1 MKKGKRVVINV
12 LMVIVCILTVVIN
25 AIAPWGREALDGYYG
40 TYAVKT
46 DKEKMEQY
54 LAKGEETAYDVQAE
68 GTVLVKNNGVLPL
81 RKTKVSNVNVFGWA
95 STNWLASGSGSAQ
108 TVGINTDL
116 LAALNESGFAYNTE
130 LADMYESF
138 MASNPYKDALH
149 NYAEKTCRLYEP
161 SISDANYYTEEMLAN
176 ALDFSDTA
184 IVVLGRY
191 SGESID
197 CPRVQYKITETE
209 KGKCEETDVVVDDSR
224 TFLDIST
231 EEEALL
237 KYVAENYENVII
249 LMNNTNQMNLSFL
262 EDIDG
267 IDACLVTGTTGI
279 NAAAAIPAILSGKV
293 NPSGR
298 LTDTYAYDFATS
310 STYANSGEEGEGMY
324 TNADGLYPADGVTT
338 NPNVGD
344 SPLYEGVSYVD
355 YVEGIYVGYKWY
367 ETADAEGFWDEVDNQ
382 YGKGYEG
389 VVQFPFGY
397 GLSYTTFTQEI
408 VETHPTDLKKLTDE
422 NSVPFEHYLSS
433 NLEDYGYLLKD
444 TEVEITVKVTNTGD
458 VAGKEVVQLYYTAPY
473 TKGGIEKSH
482 VELCGFAKT
491 DLLQP
496 GESQEVTITFP
507 VEDMAS
513 YDCYDA
519 NANGFAGYELEA
531 GDYVIKVMKNAHE
544 LAGENTSVTFHA
556 PINIQYPTSAQ
567 TGAEVTNKFTGEE
580 AVDGVSIDGSD
591 SNANITYLTR
601 ADFKET
607 FPVELAPN
615 RAMTDNIAD
624 LNLYLEED
632 ANAFIDDTDA
642 DIVTG
647 EDNGLLLY
655 DKNGFTELGL
665 ELGGNYNSEKWD
677 AVLDQMTLDEM
688 KNLVLHGYTKTM
700 EAASVGK
707 IQTKDYDGPA
717 QMGGFANC
725 IQGETTGFPNA
736 TVIAQ
741 TWNTELAYNFGLIEG
756 AQAGELGIEGWYAPA
771 ANMHRTP
778 FGGRNYE
785 YYSEDEFISGR
796 MAAKTV
802 EGSLDAGTYCYM
814 KHLIAY
820 EQDSMRD
827 SLYTWMTEQALREI
841 YLKPFQIAIEEGGLT
856 GIMTSYNRLGAIWA
870 GGSYALMTGVVRD
883 EFGFQGTII
892 TDYSD
897 HQNFMIMDQALR
909 AGGDLWMDGFVMGDF
924 TYETE
929 SNSFKQELR
938 RACKNIL
945 YMWTNAGYENAQY
958 NAITD
963 SQYND
968 KMLVIRPVETK
979 QVSLVTWIQLGWDV
993 FAAALIIIWV
1003 RGIIKRRKIVK

>member
-1 MKKGKRVVINV
+1 MMKNRGNKIINI
-12 LMVIVCILTVVIN
+12 LMVLVCVLTVVIN
-25 AIAPWGREALDGYYG
+25 AIAPWGREALDGFYG

-46 DKEKMEQY
+46 DRDKMNQY
-54 LAKGEETAYDVQAE
+54 LEKGEEIAYQVQAE
-68 GTVLVKNNGVLPL
+68 GAVLVHNNGVLPL
-81 RKTKVSNVNVFGWA
+81 DKGKVSNVNVFGWA

-108 TVGINTDL
+108 TTDIKTDL
-116 LAALNESGFAYNTE
+116 LEALNASGFTYNTE
-130 LADMYESF
+130 LTEMYEKF
-138 MASNPYKDALH
+138 MSSNPYKDALH

-161 SISDANYYTEEMLAN
+161 AITDESYYSKELLAK
-176 ALDFSDTA
+176 AKDFSDTA

-197 CPRVQYKITETE
+197 CPRVQYKVTQTKNGKYDE
-209 KGKCEETDVVVDDSR
+209 KNVIVDESR
-224 TFLDIST
+224 TFLDAST
-231 EEEALL
+231 EEIALL
-237 KYVAENYENVII
+237 EYVAANYENVIV
-249 LMNNTNQMNLSFL
+249 LVNNTNQMNLNFL
-262 EDIDG
+262 ATIEG

-279 NAAAAIPAILSGKV
+279 NAASAIPDILCGKI

-298 LTDTYAYDFATS
+298 LSDTYAYDFKTS
-310 STYANSGEEGEGMY
+310 STYTNSGMEGEGMY
-324 TNADGLYPADGVTT
+324 TNAEGLYPADGITT

-344 SPLYEGVSYVD
+344 NPLYEGVSYVD

-367 ETADAEGFWDEVDNQ
+367 ETADAEGYWDEVDNQ

-397 GLSYTTFTQEI
+397 GLSYTTFKQEI
-408 VETHPTDLKKLTDE
+408 VDTYPVRDPSQEDMIT
-422 NSVPFEHYLSS
+422 SS
-433 NLEDYGYLLKD
+433 DAGRFFITKD
-444 TEVEITVKVTNTGD
+444 GEIRITVKVTNTGKEP
-458 VAGKEVVQLYYTAPY
+458 GKEVVQLYYTAPY
-473 TKGGIEKSH
+473 TKGGIEKSQ

-491 DLLQP
+491 KLLKP
-496 GESQEVTITFP
+496 GESEEVTISFK

-519 NANGFAGYELEA
+519 NKNGFTGYEVEA

-544 LAGENTSVTFHA
+544 LAGENTSVTFYN
-556 PINIQYPTSAQ
+556 PMNIQYPTSSA
-567 TGAEVTNKFTGEE
+567 TGNEVSNKFTGE
-580 AVDGVSIDGSD
+580 AAIDGVSVDGSD
-591 SNANITYLTR
+591 SNADITYLTR
-601 ADFKET
+601 ADFKGT
-607 FPVELAPN
+607 FPYALAPN
-615 RAMTDNIAD
+615 RVMTDNVKE
-624 LNLYLEED
+624 LNLYLDED
-632 ANAFIDDTDA
+632 ANTFIDENDEN
-642 DIVTG
+642 IVTG
-647 EDNGLLLY
+647 VANDLMLY
-655 DKNGFTELGL
+655 DEDGFTPLGL
-665 ELGGNYNSEKWD
+665 ELGGDYNHEKWD
-677 AVLDQMTLDEM
+677 EVLNQLTLEEM
-688 KNLVLHGYTKTM
+688 KTLVLHGYTKTM
-700 EAASVGK
+700 EALSVGK

-725 IQGETTGFPNA
+725 VQGETTGFPNA

-741 TWNTELAYNFGLIEG
+741 TWNTQLAYEFGLIEG

-785 YYSEDEFISGR
+785 YYSEDEYVSGV
-796 MAAKTV
+796 MAANTV

-814 KHLIAY
+814 KHLICY

-841 YLKPFQIAIEEGGLT
+841 YLEPFKIAIEAGGLS
-856 GIMTSYNRLGAIWA
+856 GIMTSYNRLGAVWA
-870 GGSYALMTGVVRD
+870 GGSKALMTDVIRD
-883 EFGFQGTII
+883 EFGFKGCII

-897 HQNFMIMDQALR
+897 HQQFMIMDQALR

-945 YMWTNAGYENAQY
+945 YMWTNAGYENMVY
-958 NAITD
+958 NGLTD
-963 SQYND
+963 SQYKD
-968 KMLVIRPVETK
+968 KMLVIRPIETK

-993 FAAALIIIWV
+993 FAATTILFW
-1003 RGIIKRRKIVK
+1003 IKGYIQRRKRG

>member
-1 MKKGKRVVINV
+1 MKKGRLKNI
-12 LMVIVCILTVVIN
+12 LIVIVGVLTIAIN
-25 AIAPWGREALDGYYG
+25 AIAPWGREALDGFYG

-46 DKEKMEQY
+46 DKVQMKKY
-54 LAKGEETAYDVQAE
+54 LEAGEETAFDVQAE
-68 GTVLVKNNGVLPL
+68 GTVLLQNNGVLPL
-81 RKTKVSNVNVFGWA
+81 EKEIKNINVFGWA

-108 TVGINTDL
+108 TVGIETDL
-116 LAALNESGFAYNTE
+116 LQALEKAGFSYNAD
-130 LADMYESF
+130 LAKMYEKF
-138 MASNPYKDALH
+138 MGANPFKDALH

-161 SISDANYYTEEMLAN
+161 SITNEKYYSKDLLAK
-176 ALDFSDTA
+176 AKEFSDTA

-197 CPRVQYKITETE
+197 CPREQYKVTETQNGKYDE
-209 KGKCEETDVVVDDSR
+209 KNVIVDKNR
-224 TFLDIST
+224 TFLDAST
-231 EEEALL
+231 EEIELL
-237 KYVAENYENVII
+237 EYVAANYENVIV
-249 LMNNTNQMNLSFL
+249 LVNNTNQMNLNFL
-262 EDIDG
+262 ATIDG

-279 NAAAAIPAILSGKV
+279 NAANAIPAILSGDV

-298 LTDTYAYDFATS
+298 LADTYAYDFSTS
-310 STYANSGEEGEGMY
+310 STYTNSGMEGEGTY
-324 TNADGLYPADGVTT
+324 LNAEGLYPADGVTT

-344 SPLYEGVSYVD
+344 NPLYEGVSYVD

-367 ETADAEGFWDEVDNQ
+367 ETADAEGFWDDVDNQ

-397 GLSYTTFTQEI
+397 GLSYTTFSQEI
-408 VETHPTDLKKLTDE
+408 VDYSTVDDE
-422 NSVPFEHYLSS
+422 I
-433 NLEDYGYLLKD
+433 K
-444 TEVEITVKVTNTGD
+444 ITVKVTNTGE
-458 VAGKEVVQLYYTAPY
+458 VAGKEVVQLYYTPPY

-491 DLLQP
+491 KLLKP
-496 GESQEVTITFP
+496 GECEEVTISFK

-519 NANGFAGYELEA
+519 NKNDFAGYEVET

-544 LAGENTSVTFHA
+544 LAGENTTVTFYNPA
-556 PINIQYPTSAQ
+556 NIQYPTSST
-567 TGAEVTNKFTGEE
+567 TGNDVSNKFTGET
-580 AVDGVSIDGSD
+580 AVDGVSVDGSD
-591 SNANITYLTR
+591 SDANITYLTR
-601 ADFKET
+601 ADFKGT
-607 FPVELAPN
+607 FPQKLATN
-615 RAMTDNIAD
+615 RVMTDNLKD

-632 ANAFIDDTDA
+632 ADAFIEESDVDIVTDA
-642 DIVTG
+642 D
-647 EDNGLLLY
+647 NGLFLY
-655 DKNGFTELGL
+655 DENGFTELGL
-665 ELGGNYNSEKWD
+665 ELGGDYNHEKWD
-677 AVLDQMTLDEM
+677 AVLDQMSLEEM

-700 EAASVGK
+700 EVSSIGK

-725 IQGETTGFPNA
+725 VQGKTTGFPNA

-741 TWNTELAYNFGLIEG
+741 TWNADLAYNFGLIEG
-756 AQAGELGIEGWYAPA
+756 SQAGELGIEGWYAPA

-785 YYSEDEFISGR
+785 YYSEDEFISGI

-814 KHLIAY
+814 KHLICY

-841 YLKPFQIAIEEGGLT
+841 YLEPFQIAIKEGGLS
-856 GIMTSYNRLGAIWA
+856 GIMTSYNRLGAVWA
-870 GGSYALMTGVVRD
+870 GGSKALMTDVIRD
-883 EFGFQGTII
+883 EFGFQGCII

-924 TYETE
+924 AYETE

-945 YMWTNAGYENAQY
+945 YMWTNAGYECQ
-958 NAITD
+958 I
-963 SQYND
+963 
-968 KMLVIRPVETK
+968 VRPVETK
-979 QVSLVTWIQLGWDV
+979 QVSLVTWIQIGWDL
-993 FAAALIIIWV
+993 FAAVIIFLWV
-1003 RGIIKRRKIVK
+1003 KGIFLTRSHKK

>member
-1 MKKGKRVVINV
+1 MGKRGSKIKNIMMI
-12 LMVIVCILTVVIN
+12 LVCILTVVIN
-25 AIAPWGREALDGYYG
+25 AIAPWGREALDGFYG

-46 DKEKMEQY
+46 DKDKMNQY
-54 LAKGEETAYDVQAE
+54 LEKGEKIAYDVQAE
-68 GTVLVKNNGVLPL
+68 GTVLVQNNGVLPL
-81 RKTKVSNVNVFGWA
+81 NKNKVSNINVFGWA

-108 TVGINTDL
+108 TVGIQTDL
-116 LAALNESGFAYNTE
+116 LEALSASGFVYNKD
-130 LADMYESF
+130 LAKMYENF

-149 NYAEKTCRLYEP
+149 NYTEKTCRLYEP
-161 SISDANYYTEEMLAN
+161 SITDENYYSKDLLEKAKG
-176 ALDFSDTA
+176 FSDTA

-197 CPRVQYKITETE
+197 CPREQYKITKTKNGKYDE
-209 KGKCEETDVVVDDSR
+209 KNVVVDKSR
-224 TFLDIST
+224 TFLDAST
-231 EEEALL
+231 EEIALL
-237 KYVAENYENVII
+237 EYVAANYKNVIV
-249 LMNNTNQMNLSFL
+249 LVNNTNQMNLNFL
-262 EDIDG
+262 AMIDG

-279 NAAAAIPAILSGKV
+279 NAASAIPDILSGKI

-298 LTDTYAYDFATS
+298 LADTYAYDFKTS
-310 STYANSGEEGEGMY
+310 STYTNSGMEGEGMY
-324 TNADGLYPADGVTT
+324 LGADGLYPADGVTT

-344 SPLYEGVSYVD
+344 NPLYEGVSYVD

-367 ETADAEGFWDEVDNQ
+367 ETADAEGFWNEVDNQ

-408 VETHPTDLKKLTDE
+408 VDYIT
-422 NSVPFEHYLSS
+422 
-433 NLEDYGYLLKD
+433 EDG
-444 TEVEITVKVTNTGD
+444 EIRITVKVTNTGKMP
-458 VAGKEVVQLYYTAPY
+458 GKEVVQLYYTAPY
-473 TKGGIEKSH
+473 TKGGIEKSY

-491 DLLQP
+491 KLLKS
-496 GESQEVTITFP
+496 GESEEVTITFKA
-507 VEDMAS
+507 EDMAS

-519 NANGFAGYELEA
+519 NKNGFAGYELEA

-544 LAGENTSVTFHA
+544 LAGENTAVIFTN
-556 PINIQYPTSAQ
+556 PTNIQYPTSSA
-567 TGAEVTNKFTGEE
+567 TGAKVSNKFTGED
-580 AVDGVSIDGSD
+580 AIDGVSVDGSD

-601 ADFKET
+601 ANFKAT
-607 FPVELAPN
+607 FPYALAPN
-615 RAMTDNIAD
+615 RTMTDNIKD

-632 ANAFIDDTDA
+632 ANAFIDPTDK

-647 EDNGLLLY
+647 KENGLLLY
-655 DKNGFTELGL
+655 DENGFTSLGL
-665 ELGGNYNSEKWD
+665 ELGGDHNHEKWD
-677 AVLDQMTLDEM
+677 AVLDQLTLDEM

-700 EAASVGK
+700 EASSIGK

-725 IQGETTGFPNA
+725 VQGETTGFPNA

-741 TWNTELAYNFGLIEG
+741 TWNTLLAYNFGLIEG

-785 YYSEDEFISGR
+785 YYSEDEFVSGI

-814 KHLIAY
+814 KHLICY

-841 YLKPFQIAIEEGGLT
+841 YLEPFQIAIKEGGLS
-856 GIMTSYNRLGAIWA
+856 GIMTSYNRLGAVWA
-870 GGSYALMTGVVRD
+870 GGSKALMTDVIRD
-883 EFGFQGTII
+883 EFGFQGCII

-924 TYETE
+924 AYETG

-945 YMWTNAGYENAQY
+945 YMWTNAGYENMVY
-958 NAITD
+958 NGLTD
-963 SQYND
+963 SQYED

-993 FAAALIIIWV
+993 FAAATIFLW
-1003 RGIIKRRKIVK
+1003 IKGYVQRRKRG

>member
-1 MKKGKRVVINV
+1 MKKKKGLVKNI
-12 LMVIVCILTVVIN
+12 LMVIVCVLTIVIN

-46 DKEKMEQY
+46 DKDKMNQY
-54 LAKGEETAYDVQAE
+54 LEKGKELASQVQEE
-68 GTVLVKNNGVLPL
+68 GTVLVKNNGILPL
-81 RKTKVSNVNVFGWA
+81 EKEANKVNVFGWA

-108 TVGINTDL
+108 TTGIETDLLEALVAAGFSYNTDL
-116 LAALNESGFAYNTE
+116 SS
-130 LADMYESF
+130 MYEKF
-138 MASNPYKDALH
+138 MAANPYKDALH
-149 NYAEKTCRLYEP
+149 NYADKTCRLYEP
-161 SISDANYYTEEMLAN
+161 SITNEVYYSKDLLAN
-176 ALDFSDTA
+176 AKSFSDTA

-197 CPRVQYKITETE
+197 CPRVQYKITET
-209 KGKCEETDVVVDDSR
+209 KNGKYEEINVIVDESR
-224 TFLDIST
+224 TYLDASV
-231 EEEALL
+231 EEIALL
-237 KYVAENYENVII
+237 EYVVANYENVIV
-249 LMNNTNQMNLSFL
+249 LVNNTNQMNLSFL
-262 EDIDG
+262 ATIDG

-279 NAAAAIPAILSGKV
+279 NAASAIPAILRGEV

-298 LTDTYAYDFATS
+298 LVDTYAYDFSTS
-310 STYANSGEEGEGMY
+310 STYTNSGMEGEGMY
-324 TNADGLYPADGVTT
+324 TNADSLYPADGVTT

-344 SPLYEGVSYVD
+344 NPLYEGVSYVD
-355 YVEGIYVGYKWY
+355 YTEGIYVGYKWY
-367 ETADAEGFWDEVDNQ
+367 ETADEEGFWDEVDNQ
-382 YGKGYEG
+382 YGKGYDG

-397 GLSYTTFTQEI
+397 GLSYTTFSQEI
-408 VETHPTDLKKLTDE
+408 VDTYPIRNPSQEDMITSSDASRFFLT
-422 NSVPFEHYLSS
+422 
-433 NLEDYGYLLKD
+433 KD
-444 TEVEITVKVTNTGD
+444 GEIRITVEVTNTGA

-491 DLLQP
+491 KLLKP
-496 GESQEVTITFP
+496 GESEEVTITFK
-507 VEDMAS
+507 VKDMAS

-519 NANGFAGYELEA
+519 NKNGFAGYEVEA
-531 GDYVIKVMKNAHE
+531 GDYEIKVMKNAHD
-544 LAGENTSVTFHA
+544 LAGENTSVTFYN
-556 PINIQYPTSAQ
+556 PMNIQYPISEN
-567 TGAEVTNKFTGEE
+567 TGNEVTNKFTGDN
-580 AVDGVSIDGSD
+580 AIDGTSVDGSD
-591 SNANITYLTR
+591 SSANITYLSR
-601 ADFKET
+601 ADFKGT
-607 FPVELAPN
+607 FPYELAPN
-615 RAMTDNIAD
+615 RVITDNLKD

-632 ANAFIDDTDA
+632 ANAFIDASDEA
-642 DIVTG
+642 IVTG
-647 EDNGLLLY
+647 QKKGLLLY
-655 DKNGFTELGL
+655 DANGFTELGL
-665 ELGGNYNSEKWD
+665 ELGGDYNHEKWD
-677 AVLDQMTLDEM
+677 EVLDQLTLEEM

-700 EAASVGK
+700 EAVSVGK

-725 IQGETTGFPNA
+725 IQGKTTGFPNA

-741 TWNTELAYNFGLIEG
+741 TWNAQLAYDFGLIEG

-785 YYSEDEFISGR
+785 YYSEDEYVSGV

-814 KHLIAY
+814 KHLICY

-841 YLKPFQIAIEEGGLT
+841 YLKPFQIAIEEGGLS
-856 GIMTSYNRLGAIWA
+856 GIMTSYNRLGAVWA
-870 GGSYALMTGVVRD
+870 GGSKALMTDVIRE
-883 EFGFQGTII
+883 EFGFQGCII

-945 YMWTNAGYENAQY
+945 YMWTNAGYENMEY
-958 NAITD
+958 NRLTD
-963 SQYND
+963 SQYKD
-968 KMLVIRPVETK
+968 KMLVIRPIETK

-993 FAAALIIIWV
+993 FAAIAIFFWV
-1003 RGIIKRRKIVK
+1003 RGLLQRRKRG

>member
-1 MKKGKRVVINV
+1 MKKGKRTIVNI
-12 LMVIVCILTVVIN
+12 LMVIVCILTVVLN
-25 AIAPWGREALDGYYG
+25 VIAPWGREALDGYYG
-40 TYAVKT
+40 TYAAKT
-46 DKEKMEQY
+46 DKEKMTQY
-54 LAKGEETAYDVQAE
+54 LKEGEEIAYDVQAE
-68 GTVLVKNNGVLPL
+68 GTVLVQNNGLLPL
-81 RKTKVSNVNVFGWA
+81 EKKEISKVNVFGWA

-108 TVGINTDL
+108 TLAIQTDL
-116 LAALNESGFAYNTE
+116 LEALSAAGISYNEE
-130 LADMYESF
+130 LAEMYEEF
-138 MASNPYKDALH
+138 MSANPYKEALH
-149 NYAEKTCRLYEP
+149 NYAEKVCRLYEP
-161 SISDANYYTEEMLAN
+161 SITDENYYTEDMLAK
-176 ALDFSDTA
+176 AKEFSDTA

-197 CPRVQYKITETE
+197 CPRVQYKITHTS
-209 KGKCEETDVVVDDSR
+209 KGEYEETDVITDESR
-224 TFLDIST
+224 TYLDISE

-237 KYVAENYENVII
+237 SYVAQTYENVII
-249 LMNNTNQMNLSFL
+249 LVNNTNQMNLSFL
-262 EDIDG
+262 ENMDG

-279 NAAAAIPAILSGKV
+279 NAASAIPAILAGEI

-298 LTDTYAYDFATS
+298 LVDTYAYDFSTS
-310 STYANSGEEGEGMY
+310 STYTNSGEEGEGMY
-324 TNADGLYPADGVTT
+324 KGADGLYPADGMTT

-344 SPLYEGVSYVD
+344 NPLYEGVSYVD
-355 YVEGIYVGYKWY
+355 YVENIYVGYKWY

-397 GLSYTTFTQEI
+397 GLSFTTFSQEI
-408 VETHPTDLKKLTDE
+408 VETYPVKNPTQEEMLT
-422 NSVPFEHYLSS
+422 SS
-433 NLEDYGYLLKD
+433 DSGRFFLTKD
-444 TEVEITVKVTNTGD
+444 GEVRITVKVTNTGE
-458 VAGKEVVQLYYTAPY
+458 VAGKEVVQVYYTAPY

-491 DLLQP
+491 KLLKP
-496 GESQEVTITFP
+496 GESENITIAFA

-519 NANGFAGYELEA
+519 NQNGFTGYELEA

-544 LAGENTSVTFHA
+544 LAGENTSVTFYN
-556 PINIQYPTSAQ
+556 PMNIQYPISEE
-567 TGAEVTNKFTGEE
+567 TGAEVTNKFTGES
-580 AVDGVSIDGSD
+580 AMDGVSVDGSD

-601 ADFKET
+601 ADFKGT
-607 FPVELAPN
+607 FPKSLAPN
-615 RAMTDNIAD
+615 REITDNLKD

-632 ANAFIDDTDA
+632 ANAFIDDNDEN
-642 DIVTG
+642 IVT
-647 EDNGLLLY
+647 EKENGLLLY
-655 DKNGFTELGL
+655 DENGFTQLGL
-665 ELGGNYNSEKWD
+665 ELGGDYNHEKWD
-677 AVLDQMTLDEM
+677 EVLDQMTLEEM

-700 EAASVGK
+700 EVGSVGK

-741 TWNTELAYNFGLIEG
+741 TWNTDLAYEFGRIEG

-785 YYSEDEFISGR
+785 YYSEDEFISGK

-802 EGSLDAGTYCYM
+802 EGSLDAGTFCYM
-814 KHLIAY
+814 KHLICY

-841 YLKPFQIAIEEGGLT
+841 YLKPFQIAIAEGGLS
-856 GIMTSYNRLGAIWA
+856 GIMTSYNRLGAVWA
-870 GGSYALMTGVVRD
+870 GGSKALMTGVVRE
-883 EFGFQGTII
+883 EFGFQGCII

-924 TYETE
+924 AYETE

-945 YMWTNAGYENAQY
+945 YMWTNAGYENEQY
-958 NAITD
+958 NAHCVSVDAEEKQI
-963 SQYND
+963 
-968 KMLVIRPVETK
+968 IRPVEIK
-979 QVSLVTWIQLGWDV
+979 QISLVTWIQLGWDL
-993 FAAALIIIWV
+993 FAAVTIFLWIK
-1003 RGIIKRRKIVK
+1003 GIMKRRKTSNAE

>member
-1 MKKGKRVVINV
+1 MKRGKRTIIHI
-12 LMVIVCILTVVIN
+12 LMVIVCVLTVAIN

-46 DKEKMEQY
+46 DKDKMEQY
-54 LAKGEETAYDVQAE
+54 LEKGEEIAFAVQAE
-68 GTVLVKNNGVLPL
+68 GTVLVQNNGLLPL
-81 RKTKVSNVNVFGWA
+81 DKAQVSNVNVFGWA

-108 TVGINTDL
+108 TVGIETDL
-116 LAALNESGFAYNTE
+116 LEALNASGFAYNKD
-130 LADMYESF
+130 LADMYENF
-138 MASNPYKDALH
+138 MAVNPYKDALH

-161 SISDANYYTEEMLAN
+161 AIADTNYYTKELLEKAEE
-176 ALDFSDTA
+176 FSNTA

-197 CPRVQYKITETE
+197 CPRVQYKITQTE
-209 KGKCEETDVVVDDSR
+209 KGKYEEADVITDEGR
-224 TFLDIST
+224 TYLDIST
-231 EEEALL
+231 EEETLL
-237 KYVAENYENVII
+237 QYVTKTYENVIV
-249 LMNNTNQMNLSFL
+249 LVNNTNQMNLSFL
-262 EDIDG
+262 ATIDG

-279 NAAAAIPAILSGKV
+279 NAVAAIPAILTGKI

-310 STYANSGEEGEGMY
+310 STYTNSGEEGEGMY
-324 TNADGLYPADGVTT
+324 TDAEGLYPADGVTT

-344 SPLYEGVSYVD
+344 NPLYEGVSYVD
-355 YVEGIYVGYKWY
+355 YAEGIYVGYKWY
-367 ETADAEGFWDEVDNQ
+367 ETADAEGFWADVDNK
-382 YGKGYEG
+382 YGRGYEG

-397 GLSYTTFTQEI
+397 GLSYTTFSQEI
-408 VETHPTDLKKLTDE
+408 VETYPVMNPTQEDMLT
-422 NSVPFEHYLSS
+422 SS
-433 NLEDYGYLLKD
+433 DSGRFFLTKD
-444 TEVEITVKVTNTGD
+444 GEVRITVKVTNTG
-458 VAGKEVVQLYYTAPY
+458 AMEGKEVVQVYYTAPY
-473 TKGGIEKSH
+473 TKGGIEKSY

-491 DLLQP
+491 KLLEP
-496 GESQEVTITFP
+496 GESENITITFP

-519 NANGFAGYELEA
+519 NKNGFKGYELEA
-531 GDYVIKVMKNAHE
+531 GDYIIRVMKNAHDR
-544 LAGENTSVTFHA
+544 AGENTSVTFYN
-556 PINIQYPTSAQ
+556 PMNIQYTTSSE
-567 TGAEVTNKFTGEE
+567 TGEEVTNKFTGET
-580 AVDGVSIDGSD
+580 AIDGVSLDGSD
-591 SNANITYLTR
+591 SNANITYLSR
-601 ADFKET
+601 GDFKGT
-607 FPVELAPN
+607 FPTTLAPN
-615 RAMTDNIAD
+615 RAMTENVAD

-632 ANAFIDDTDA
+632 ANAFINDKDA

-647 EDNGLLLY
+647 KENGLLLY
-655 DKNGFTELGL
+655 DENGFTQLGL
-665 ELGGNYNSEKWD
+665 ELGGDYNHEKWD
-677 AVLDQMTLDEM
+677 AVLDQMTLEEM

-700 EAASVGK
+700 EVSSVGK

-736 TVIAQ
+736 TVVAQ
-741 TWNTELAYNFGLIEG
+741 TWNSDLAYRFGLIEG

-785 YYSEDEFISGR
+785 YYSEDEYISGR

-814 KHLIAY
+814 KHLICY

-841 YLKPFQIAIEEGGLT
+841 YLKPFQIAIKEGGLS
-856 GIMTSYNRLGAIWA
+856 GIMTSYNRLGAVWA
-870 GGSYALMTGVVRD
+870 GGSKALMTDVIRE
-883 EFGFQGTII
+883 EFGFEGCII

-945 YMWTNAGYENAQY
+945 YMWTNAGYENIQY
-958 NAITD
+958 LQNRD
-963 SQYND
+963 VVEENP
-968 KMLVIRPVETK
+968 LFIRPVETK

-993 FAAALIIIWV
+993 FAAVAIFFWV
-1003 RGIIKRRKIVK
+1003 KGILNRRKIKFAK

>member
-1 MKKGKRVVINV
+1 MKKKGLIKNIV
-12 LMVIVCILTVVIN
+12 MVMICILTIVIN
-25 AIAPWGREALDGYYG
+25 AIAPWGREALDGFYG

-46 DKEKMEQY
+46 DKETMNTY
-54 LAKGEETAYDVQAE
+54 LEMGEELAFQVQAE
-68 GTVLVKNNGVLPL
+68 GTVLLQNNGLLPL
-81 RKTKVSNVNVFGWA
+81 DKTVKNVNVFGWA

-108 TVGINTDL
+108 TIGIETDL
-116 LAALNESGFAYNTE
+116 LEAFEEAGFSYNKD
-130 LADMYESF
+130 LAKMYEKF
-138 MASNPYKDALH
+138 MPSNPYKDALH

-161 SISDANYYTEEMLAN
+161 SITNENYYSKDLLAK
-176 ALDFSDTA
+176 AKEFSDTA

-197 CPRVQYKITETE
+197 CPREQYKVVET
-209 KGKCEETDVVVDDSR
+209 KNGKYDEGNVIVDKSR
-224 TFLDIST
+224 TFLDAST
-231 EEEALL
+231 EELALL
-237 KYVAENYENVII
+237 EYVAENYENVIV
-249 LMNNTNQMNLSFL
+249 LVNNTNQMNLNFL
-262 EDIDG
+262 ATIDG
-267 IDACLVTGTTGI
+267 IDACLVTGTTGL
-279 NAAAAIPAILSGKV
+279 NAASAIPAILCGEV

-298 LTDTYAYDFATS
+298 LVDTYAYDFKTS
-310 STYANSGEEGEGMY
+310 STYTNSGMEGEGMY
-324 TNADGLYPADGVTT
+324 LGAEGLYPTDGVTT

-344 SPLYEGVSYVD
+344 NPLYEGVSYVD

-367 ETADAEGFWDEVDNQ
+367 ETADVEGFWDEVDNQ

-408 VETHPTDLKKLTDE
+408 V
-422 NSVPFEHYLSS
+422 
-433 NLEDYGYLLKD
+433 DYITKD
-444 TEVEITVKVTNTGD
+444 GEIRITVKVTNTGNT
-458 VAGKEVVQLYYTAPY
+458 AGKEVVQLYYTPPY

-491 DLLQP
+491 KLLKP
-496 GESQEVTITFP
+496 GESEDVTITFK

-519 NANGFAGYELEA
+519 NNNGFVGYEVEA

-544 LAGENTSVTFHA
+544 LAGENTSVTFYN
-556 PINIQYPTSAQ
+556 PMNIQYPTSSV
-567 TGAEVTNKFTGEE
+567 TGNDVYNKFTGNT
-580 AVDGVSIDGSD
+580 AIDGVSVDGSD
-591 SNANITYLTR
+591 SNANITYISRT
-601 ADFKET
+601 DFKKT
-607 FPVELAPN
+607 FPYELAPN
-615 RAMTDNIAD
+615 RTMTENVKD
-624 LNLYLEED
+624 LNLYLEDD
-632 ANAFIDDTDA
+632 ANAFIDKA
-642 DIVTG
+642 DENIVTDK
-647 EDNGLLLY
+647 ESGLLLY
-655 DKNGFTELGL
+655 DENGFTQLGL
-665 ELGGNYNSEKWD
+665 ELGGNYDHEKWGV
-677 AVLDQMTLDEM
+677 VLEQLTLDEM

-700 EAASVGK
+700 EALSIGK

-725 IQGETTGFPNA
+725 VQGKTTGFPNA

-741 TWNTELAYNFGLIEG
+741 TWNADLAYSFGLIEG

-785 YYSEDEFISGR
+785 YYSEDEYVSGI

-814 KHLIAY
+814 KHLICY

-841 YLKPFQIAIEEGGLT
+841 YLEPFRIAIEKGGLS
-856 GIMTSYNRLGAIWA
+856 GIMTSYNRLGAVWA
-870 GGSYALMTGVVRD
+870 GGSKALMTDVIRD
-883 EFGFQGTII
+883 EFGFKGCII

-897 HQNFMIMDQALR
+897 HQSFMIMDQALR

-945 YMWTNAGYENAQY
+945 YMWTNAGYENMQFLQSR
-958 NAITD
+958 D
-963 SQYND
+963 SVEETP
-968 KMLVIRPVETK
+968 LFVRPVERK
-979 QVSLVTWIQLGWDV
+979 QVSLVTWIQLGWNV
-993 FAAALIIIWV
+993 FATVAIILWL
-1003 RGIIKRRKIVK
+1003 RGIILTRAHKK